1 MLAVLFILPF
11 QKNSNMKSELKIT
24 LLYIIIGIL
33 WIFLS
38 DHFVLLFI
46 TKNTQ
51 EQITNFQNI
60 KGTFF
65 IISTGI
71 LLYILL
77 KRHNSAIRQKIYELK
92 EKSIEFEKTNKELE
106 NYFFLASHDLQE
118 PNRII
123 ISFLTNLEKKYKHNI
138 DEQGHNYI
146 KYAIE
151 GAYYMRKSILNLQE
165 HTKIGKNITISTI
178 DLNLILE
185 IIINEYKDE
194 LNKENSCIAISNLP
208 TIQTDENLI
217 YLIFKNL
224 IENAIKF
231 KKQEENLDLT
241 ISFKEESDHWEFTCS
256 DNGIGIEPEYHNK
269 IFELFQRLNFNTK
282 NQGTGVGLSITKKA
296 IEILGG
302 KIQLYSKINNGSSFR
317 FTLPKKQK

>member
-1 MLAVLFILPF
+1 
-11 QKNSNMKSELKIT
+11 MKSELRIT
-24 LLYIIIGIL
+24 LLYITIGIL

-46 TKNTQ
+46 EKNTQ
-51 EQITNFQNI
+51 EKITNFQNI

-65 IISTGI
+65 VISTGI
-71 LLYILL
+71 LLFILL
-77 KRHNSAIRQKIYELK
+77 KKHNSVIRQKINELK
-92 EKSIEFEKTNKELE
+92 EKSVELEKTNKELE

-123 ISFLTNLEKKYKHNI
+123 ISFLTNLEKKYKNNL
-138 DEQGHNYI
+138 DERGHKYI
-146 KYAIE
+146 KYAID

-165 HTKIGKNITISTI
+165 HTKIGKNITITTI
-178 DLNLILE
+178 NLNSLLKK
-185 IIINEYKDE
+185 IIKEYEDE
-194 LNKENSCIAISNLP
+194 LNTENSSIVISDLP
-208 TIQTDENLI
+208 NIQTDENLI

-231 KKQEENLDLT
+231 KKLEEKLHLT
-241 ISFKEESDHWEFTCS
+241 ISFKEEYDHWVFICS

-269 IFELFQRLNFNTK
+269 IFELFQRLNFNIE

-302 KIQLYSKINNGSSFR
+302 KIQLHSNKNKGSSFQ
-317 FTLPKKQK
+317 FSLPKKS